1 MAGAHRPVKRFCH
14 TLLRLCIGGV
24 FVYAGALKIADPM
37 AFADS
42 VATFRL
48 LPHAIISPFVLTL
61 PTYEVLLGTLLV
73 LNRTVRAASLGVL
86 ILSTLFAAGLG
97 TALIRGL
104 SIDCGCFGSSRWS
117 SNTWLLLARAIVL
130 GAASSAI
137 YLNAVKA
144 IGRVR
149 KPSKF

>member
-1 MAGAHRPVKRFCH
+1 MAGAHPPVKRFWH
-14 TLLRLCIGGV
+14 KLLRVGVGGV
-24 FVYAGALKIADPM
+24 FVYAGALKIGNPM

-48 LPHAIISPFVLTL
+48 LPHALISPFVLTL
-61 PTYEVLLGTLLV
+61 PIYEVLLGTLLV
-73 LNRTVRAASLGVL
+73 VNRTARVASLGVL
-86 ILSTLFAAGLG
+86 MLSTLFAVALG

-130 GAASSAI
+130 GAASCMI
-137 YLNAVKA
+137 YLDAAKA
-144 IGRVR
+144 IGHER
-149 KPSKF
+149 KPSSS